1 MSHENNSE
9 IVDLHKKIEN
19 IEEQMKQLIKINN
32 KIEYELSK
40 IMPFL
45 ISFASNTSDDLHH
58 IKYK

>member
-1 MSHENNSE
+1 
-9 IVDLHKKIEN
+9 
-19 IEEQMKQLIKINN
+19 LIKINN